1 MQLKTQ
7 IKSVLEQYSLQGQ
20 TILIGLSGGP
30 DSVCLAHIL
39 HDLADSLNL
48 TLIAAHLDHGWRED
62 SKNDVALCIKFCNER
77 NIPLVTRH
85 ARNYESQVKKNGS
98 KEAHARKIR
107 QLFFKEIQQEYS
119 CAAIALAH
127 HRDDQFE
134 TFFIRLIRGSS
145 LAGLCAMQIFNAHKI
160 VRPMLEISKLDI
172 YEYLAANN
180 LKFIVDQTNES
191 LNFLRNRIRLQLMPQ
206 LTEIDVRFK
215 HNLQATIKKLNIDND
230 FLEQFAKTFLAEF
243 VTQKIELLKFQQLHK
258 AIQNRVLI
266 TLLIN
271 AQVKFT
277 ASNMQL
283 SEMLKFLNS
292 PHGGRHEFGSNFCII
307 KSKKLFWVEKPKI
320 SSP

>member
-1 MQLKTQ
+1 MQLKNLV
-7 IKSVLEQYSLQGQ
+7 KSVLEQYSLQGQ

-39 HDLADSLNL
+39 HGLADCLNL

-62 SKNDVALCIKFCNER
+62 SKNDVAFCVKFCNER
-77 NIPLVTRH
+77 NIPLITRH
-85 ARNYESQVKKNGS
+85 ARDYESQVKNNGS

-107 QLFFKEIQQEYS
+107 QLFFKEVQQKYS
-119 CAAIALAH
+119 CTVIALAH
-127 HRDDQFE
+127 HEDDQLE

-145 LAGLCAMQIFNAHKI
+145 LVGLCAMQIFSAQKI
-160 VRPMLEISKLDI
+160 VRPMLEISKLEI

-180 LKFIVDQTNES
+180 LNFVVDHTNES
-191 LNFLRNRIRLQLMPQ
+191 RDFLRNRIRLQLMPQ
-206 LTEIDVRFK
+206 LTEIDARFK
-215 HNLQATIKKLNIDND
+215 QNLQATIKNLNIDND
-230 FLEQFAKTFLAEF
+230 FLEQFAKGFVTEF

-266 TLLIN
+266 ELLII

-277 ASNMQL
+277 VSNMLL
-283 SEMLKFLNS
+283 SEILKFLNS
-292 PHGGRHEFGSNFCII
+292 PRGGSHEFGSNFCIV
-307 KSKKLFWVEKPKI
+307 KSRNLFWLEKPKV